1 MVALVK
7 KHWPLVQFLCKTRS
21 IRSVKCV
28 LEHLNKSQLQ
38 LLSEIA
44 LNVLLGNI
52 PISKHYKKKLKPS
65 KDKLISWAEKRQT
78 PKAFAS
84 NVSLLQDLLRAA
96 FKILQTL

>member
-7 KHWPLVQFLCKTRS
+7 KHWPLLQFLCKTRS
-21 IRSVKCV
+21 VKSVKCV

-52 PISKHYKKKLKPS
+52 PISKHYKKKLKAS
-65 KDKLISWAEKRQT
+65 KDKLIFWAENRQT
-78 PKAFAS
+78 PKALVS
-84 NVSLLQDLLRAA
+84 NVSLLQDLLRAS
-96 FKILQTL
+96 FKVLQNL